1 MSRTLLTL
9 ALAVG
14 LLSGLF
20 STSGM
25 DSAFAQKK
33 KVPAKKAPPIRLPTQ
48 AEKTEVEVALAKL
61 DQHGIPSSWKW
72 GAVHLDAEILGHYWD
87 YALS

>member
-1 MSRTLLTL
+1 MIFLLVPL
-9 ALAVG
+9 VAG
-14 LLSGLF
+14 FNLF
-20 STSGM
+20 EPIVDSTYG
-25 DSAFAQKK
+25 D
-33 KVPAKKAPPIRLPTQ
+33 T
-48 AEKTEVEVALAKL
+48 KTEVEVALAKL